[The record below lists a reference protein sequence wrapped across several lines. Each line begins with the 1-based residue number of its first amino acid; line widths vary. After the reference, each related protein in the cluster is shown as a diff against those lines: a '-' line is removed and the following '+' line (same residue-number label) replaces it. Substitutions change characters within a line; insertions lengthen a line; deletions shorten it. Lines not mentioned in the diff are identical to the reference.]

1 MANFRWKRKIPSNRA
16 STRPQLFNDTNHE
29 EEDDV
34 GEDFDWVAVA
44 KRKKL
49 IALEDNKAL
58 VSRLKEEGI
67 LLAES
72 GKFWQAINHWDR
84 ALSLDASG
92 SCEIF
97 FSALNQV
104 PQTPPCLR

>member
-1 MANFRWKRKIPSNRA
+1 MANFRWKRKIPSNCA
-16 STRPQLFNDTNHE
+16 STRPQLFNDNNHE

-104 PQTPPCLR
+104 PQTPLCLR